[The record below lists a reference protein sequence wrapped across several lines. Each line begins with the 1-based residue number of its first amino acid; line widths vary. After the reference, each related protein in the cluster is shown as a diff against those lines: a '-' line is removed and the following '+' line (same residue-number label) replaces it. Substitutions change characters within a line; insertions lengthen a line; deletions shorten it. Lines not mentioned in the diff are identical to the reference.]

1 MATAPRQPGDGDPFG
16 ETMDD
21 GVGGR
26 CEVGLR
32 ARSRW
37 LEAEVLPHRHWLRGW
52 VARRFPSEGDLDDIV
67 QESFEKVLRCADP
80 AVVRNTRVYLS
91 RTALGLVIDRARR
104 RRIVT
109 IDYHEDLGELGL
121 VCTYPL
127 PDAACAA
134 REEWERACR
143 AIEALPERTRAV
155 IEMRRF
161 DDVPQRETAAA
172 FGITESAIEKHVR
185 RGLRAVRAEVHPID
199 ERKCL

>member
-1 MATAPRQPGDGDPFG
+1 MATAPTIAVDGDTGDERSG
-16 ETMDD
+16 E
-21 GVGGR
+21 GR
-26 CEVGLR
+26 TACEAGLR
-32 ARSRW
+32 ARARW
-37 LEAEVLPHRHWLRGW
+37 LEAEVLPHRHWLRSW

-80 AVVRNTRVYLS
+80 AIVRNARVYLS

-104 RRIVT
+104 RRIVA

-134 REEWERACR
+134 REEWERACA

-155 IEMRRF
+155 IQMRRF
-161 DDVPQRETAAA
+161 DDVPQRDTAQA

-185 RGLRAVRAEVHPID
+185 RAISAIRAEIHPND
-199 ERKCL
+199 ERNKM